1 MKTLKDQIYA
11 LAKEIA
17 NISNLVE
24 ELEAANEQL
33 QHAKD
38 VQAKALVFAMGEMNM
53 TVEEMLDAAA
63 LRQKQSL
70 FTDQEDVLPTPAE
83 MQELSVQD
91 SEQLTDEQKQ
101 WYYSSTFHNNYNNCI
116 DPENC

>member
-17 NISNLVE
+17 NLSNLAE
-24 ELEAANEQL
+24 ELESANEQL
-33 QHAKD
+33 KYTKD
-38 VQAKALVFAMGEMNM
+38 VQAKALVFAMGEMDM

-63 LRQKQSL
+63 LRQKEAL

-83 MQELSVQD
+83 MQELSTQD

-101 WYYSSTFHNNYNNCI
+101 WYYSSTYHNHYNNSI

>member
-11 LAKEIA
+11 LAKELA
-17 NISNLVE
+17 NLSNLAE

-33 QHAKD
+33 QHAKN
-38 VQAKALVFAMGEMNM
+38 VQAKALVFAMGEMDM

-63 LRQKQSL
+63 LRQKEAL
-70 FTDQEDVLPTPAE
+70 FTDEEDVLPTPAE
-83 MQELSVQD
+83 MQELNTQD
-91 SEQLTDEQKQ
+91 SEQLTDEQKH
-101 WYYSSTFHNNYNNCI
+101 WYYASTTIPMVSPNI

>member
-11 LAKEIA
+11 LAKELA
-17 NISNLVE
+17 NLSNLAE

-38 VQAKALVFAMGEMNM
+38 VQAKALVFAMGEMDM

-63 LRQKQSL
+63 LRQKEAL

-83 MQELSVQD
+83 MQELSTQD
-91 SEQLTDEQKQ
+91 SEQLTDEQKH
-101 WYYSSTFHNNYNNCI
+101 WHYASSSNPMFNPYL
-116 DPENC
+116 DQENC

>member
-11 LAKEIA
+11 LAKELA
-17 NISNLVE
+17 NLSNLAE

-38 VQAKALVFAMGEMNM
+38 VQAKALVFAMGEMDM

-63 LRQKQSL
+63 LKEKEAL
-70 FTDQEDVLPTPAE
+70 FTDEVDVLPTVSE
-83 MQELSVQD
+83 MQELSTQD
-91 SEQLTDEQKQ
+91 SEELTEAQKQ
-101 WYYSSTFHNNYNNCI
+101 WYYTSTYHNNYNNCI